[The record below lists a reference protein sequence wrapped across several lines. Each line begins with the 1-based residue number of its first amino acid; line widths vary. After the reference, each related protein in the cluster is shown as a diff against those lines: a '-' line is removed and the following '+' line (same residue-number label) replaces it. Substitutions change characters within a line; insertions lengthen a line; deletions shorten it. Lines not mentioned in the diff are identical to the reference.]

1 MRPEA
6 ADAYALESSP
16 PPSTMPSSDLT
27 SCSDH
32 VMADGAL
39 VSSLLVPPFM
49 AVPIWIWIERFPDER
64 PATSSPF
71 MDFVRYLVADLA
83 MEG

>member
-1 MRPEA
+1 VR
-6 ADAYALESSP
+6 
-16 PPSTMPSSDLT
+16 
-27 SCSDH
+27 
-32 VMADGAL
+32 
-39 VSSLLVPPFM
+39 LLVAPGAPVHGRL

-71 MDFVRYLVADLA
+71 MEFVRYLVADLA